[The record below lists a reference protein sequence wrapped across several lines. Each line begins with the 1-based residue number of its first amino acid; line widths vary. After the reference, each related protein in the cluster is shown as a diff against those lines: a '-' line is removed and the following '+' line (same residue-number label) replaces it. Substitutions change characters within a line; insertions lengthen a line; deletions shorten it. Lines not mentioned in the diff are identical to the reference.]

1 MLFMLLLT
9 CGLFA
14 IAYYVTKQKGGD
26 MAVLKGPANMTD
38 QDKALLDKL
47 RNRSYAWVT
56 KTLKYSTDRHC
67 QPLSTPSWLSIRR
80 CVHRRWRRQQRVRA
94 ARRACLSISMRYY
107 SY

>member
-1 MLFMLLLT
+1 MDTDTMLFMLLLT

-56 KTLKYSTDRHC
+56 KTLKYSTDRTANRS
-67 QPLSTPSWLSIRR
+67 P
-80 CVHRRWRRQQRVRA
+80 HRHGCR
-94 ARRACLSISMRYY
+94 
-107 SY
+107 